1 MTQKQVVALSFDLE
15 ALKHS
20 MRFAFAND
28 LTVIQELIQN
38 ARRAGA
44 TTVWV
49 TTGLSADG
57 SPTVAIID
65 NGRGLEDFSV
75 LLRVATSGWN
85 DETKANEGPYG
96 LGFMSAV
103 YSAKHVEV
111 VSLGKV
117 LRMDR
122 DRVLADG
129 KFEVEDYE
137 EALPDGAVT
146 AVTLHGIDATKV
158 TQNIEHLVRGY
169 AIDVICNGRSLP
181 RPDSLDGSYRATTV
195 GHVKRNCTAYGKG
208 HVRVY
213 LQGFCVHSEMG
224 GGYRSV
230 HYDVVHLDPTKW
242 HGKFPDRDVVINQ
255 ADMLAAVQEQLRAL
269 YVESLLEAKKRLPP
283 GEFVETYH
291 SLAQSLGMLKVF
303 NDVDVLPKSFFR
315 QVEGMPHDTEYPGE
329 FLQQGQEGEFFTRAD
344 LEAPGIVVGQL
355 EMYSA
360 EDDVDNTRR
369 WVFAYASNAWML
381 RTDLDDEHWVYH
393 LVSLHE
399 ESDVTMRPVGV
410 TRKRKVD
417 SYRLHCV
424 GTVELVL
431 CDDIEVIL
439 DGSETLLLGVP
450 VYDEENATIYVPI
463 RDGAPMYIDSSVIQ
477 QVSSYRWDDD
487 FHEDERDEDE
497 RAINQMVRELA
508 SDTPEEQLALSIEA
522 AISSYSNVRKL
533 TCTIEVDAAGK
544 VKVLSMS
551 TKD

>member
-1 MTQKQVVALSFDLE
+1 MTEKQVVALSFDLE

-49 TTGLSADG
+49 TTGVSADG
-57 SPTVAIID
+57 IQTVSIID

-75 LLRVATSGWN
+75 LLRVASSSWN

-103 YSAKHVEV
+103 YSAKYVEV
-111 VSLGKV
+111 VSIGKV
-117 LRMDR
+117 LRMDQ

-137 EALPDGAVT
+137 EALPNGAVT

-158 TQNIEHLVRGY
+158 TQNIERLVSGY

-181 RPDSLDGSYRATTV
+181 RPDMLDGSYRATAI
-195 GHVKRNCTAYGKG
+195 GLIKRNCTAYNSN
-208 HVRVY
+208 VRVY
-213 LQGFCVHSEMG
+213 LQGFCVHSEMSRG
-224 GGYRSV
+224 RCPAK
-230 HYDVVHLDPTKW
+230 YDVVHLDPTKF

-255 ADMLAAVQEQLRAL
+255 SEMLEAVLEQLRSL
-269 YVESLLEAKKRLPP
+269 YVESLLEAKQRLSP
-283 GEFVETYH
+283 GMFVETYYH
-291 SLAQSLGMLKVF
+291 MAASLRMLNVF
-303 NDVDVLPKSFFR
+303 NDVDVLPRHFFR
-315 QVEGMPHDTEYPGE
+315 QVEGMPHDTEYPE
-329 FLQQGQEGEFFTRAD
+329 FLLTGKEGTFFTRAE
-344 LEAPGIVVGQL
+344 LEAPGMVICEL
-355 EMYSA
+355 EMYSSECDFA
-360 EDDVDNTRR
+360 NTRR

-381 RTDLDDEHWVYH
+381 HTGLDEEHWVYR

-399 ESDVTMRPVGV
+399 ESDVTMRPVGI
-410 TRKRKVD
+410 TRKRKAD
-417 SYRLHCV
+417 TYRLHCA
-424 GTVELVL
+424 GGVELVL
-431 CDDIEVIL
+431 CEDIEVIL
-439 DGSETLLLGVP
+439 DGSETHLLGEP

-463 RDGAPMYIDSSVIQ
+463 RNGAPMDVYSSVIQ
-477 QVSSYRWDDD
+477 QVASYSWDDN
-487 FHEDERDEDE
+487 FHEDMCDEDV
-497 RAINQMVRELA
+497 RAINQMIRELA

-522 AISSYSNVRKL
+522 AISSYSNVRNL
-533 TCTIEVDAAGK
+533 TCTIEVDGAGK
-544 VKVLSMS
+544 VVVLSTS